1 MRPSSS
7 ALTLLTEGF
16 PGGSVVKNPP
26 AIAGDTG
33 SIPKSGRSPGER
45 NCNPLPV
52 FFPGESPGER
62 IREGYHPWGDKR
74 AGNDLVTKQQLLTI
88 IED

>member
-7 ALTLLTEGF
+7 ALILLTEGF

-33 SIPKSGRSPGER
+33 SIPESERSPGER

-52 FFPGESPGER
+52 FLPGESTGER
-62 IREGYHPWGDKR
+62 IPEGYHPWGDKR
-74 AGNDLVTKQQLLTI
+74 AGHDS
-88 IED
+88 D

>member
-7 ALTLLTEGF
+7 ALILLTEGF

-33 SIPKSGRSPGER
+33 LICESGRSPGER

-52 FFPGESPGER
+52 FLPGESPGER
-62 IREGYHPWGDKR
+62 TLEGYHPRGHKR
-74 AGNDLVTKQQLLTI
+74 VGHDLVTKQLLTI
-88 IED
+88 TED